1 VVRGLPDAAAAHWQ
15 RVLDESLAS
24 LQRDVPV
31 IELREPAFCRFR
43 DMKHFEE
50 LLILA

>member
-1 VVRGLPDAAAAHWQ
+1 
-15 RVLDESLAS
+15 VLDEGLAL
-24 LQRDVPV
+24 LQREAPV

-43 DMKHFEE
+43 DMTHFEE